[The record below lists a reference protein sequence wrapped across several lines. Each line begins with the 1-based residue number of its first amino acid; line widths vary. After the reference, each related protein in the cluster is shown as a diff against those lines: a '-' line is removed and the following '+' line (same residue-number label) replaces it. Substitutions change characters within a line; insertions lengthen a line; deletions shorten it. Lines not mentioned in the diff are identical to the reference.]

1 MYTKKAFN
9 TYYYKDLLLLS
20 IVFYLSFSL
29 TNTDNSQSN
38 KGQLRA
44 TLVPLDHFP
53 LLASIGT
60 FISNYTSETSA
71 SYF

>member
-1 MYTKKAFN
+1 MFN
-9 TYYYKDLLLLS
+9 TYYYKDLLLLP

-38 KGQLRA
+38 KGQPRA
-44 TLVPLDHFP
+44 TLVPLDHFL

-60 FISNYTSETSA
+60 FISSYISETSA